1 MEQSAKCKASL
12 CTLTGAERH
21 RDSCAN
27 ALHSPLSESRKPAQ
41 VSVNIQ
47 GFRTL
52 CPRIPPSVSLTCQAV
67 RSLLPECETIADMP
81 LYREQGVVLRTQKL
95 GEADRIVTLLTLGR
109 GIIRVVAKG
118 VRRTS
123 SRFGARLEPFMVADL
138 QLYEGRTLDT
148 ITQASM
154 LGAYGPH
161 ISEDYDRY
169 RAGSAMVE
177 TAERLSEGGPAPEQY
192 RLLVGAL
199 RTLAQATIAP
209 DLLRDGYLLR
219 AIAAAGW
226 APGFVDCVRC
236 GALGP
241 HQIVVVQIGGVVCE
255 NCSVPGAPRL
265 QSGSI
270 ALLSALLA
278 GDWDAAVAA
287 TDVERGQASGIVAA
301 YTQWHIERGLRSL
314 RTN

>member
-1 MEQSAKCKASL
+1 
-12 CTLTGAERH
+12 
-21 RDSCAN
+21 
-27 ALHSPLSESRKPAQ
+27 
-41 VSVNIQ
+41 
-47 GFRTL
+47 
-52 CPRIPPSVSLTCQAV
+52 
-67 RSLLPECETIADMP
+67 MP

-123 SRFGARLEPFMVADL
+123 SKFGARLEPFMVADL
-138 QLYEGRTLDT
+138 QLFEGRTLDT
-148 ITQASM
+148 ITQAST

-199 RTLAQATIAP
+199 RTLSQARIAP
-209 DLLRDGYLLR
+209 ALVRDGYLLR
-219 AIAAAGW
+219 ALAAAGW
-226 APGFVDCVRC
+226 APGFDNCVRC
-236 GALGP
+236 GAPGP
-241 HQIVVVQIGGVVCE
+241 HEHIMVQLGGVVCV
-255 NCSVPGAPRL
+255 NCAVPGTPRL
-265 QSGSI
+265 EPGSVV
-270 ALLSALLA
+270 LLAALLA
-278 GDWDAAVAA
+278 GDWEAA
-287 TDVERGQASGIVAA
+287 TASGELEQGQAAGIVAA
-301 YTQWHIERGLRSL
+301 YAQWHMERGLRSL